1 MYFVI
6 FTVRV
11 PGVKK
16 KTDFSISIS
25 QPNSFNSR
33 QYHAGLNSV
42 GFSSLTVGSR
52 CFECKPNLNLRCVSS
67 AGSSS
72 HADAKCQYTDAASS
86 SAVCLC
92 LWLPHLFVQQRGA
105 HQLIIWLHRVFPIK
119 KMPGMMPLISCL
131 CTVCSHKK
139 DDCSISPPPSIPSL

>member
-1 MYFVI
+1 MLSLL
-6 FTVRV
+6 
-11 PGVKK
+11 
-16 KTDFSISIS
+16 FSISIS

-33 QYHAGLNSV
+33 QYHASFNSV
-42 GFSSLTVGSR
+42 GFNILTVGSC

-72 HADAKCQYTDAASS
+72 HAAAKCQYTDAASS

-92 LWLPHLFVQQRGA
+92 LWLPHLFVKQRGT

-119 KMPGMMPLISCL
+119 RCLEWCLSLVVSALCAHTRKM
-131 CTVCSHKK
+131 TAAFA
-139 DDCSISPPPSIPSL
+139 PPPPFPPCRTPWKHVYWESK